1 MNLTQQEKEILQSLL
16 DHPWF
21 AIVQKLEEE
30 AQNKLGKQFLNLDW
44 NDPKK
49 IEILK
54 MNQIYTKARQDFFQN
69 LKKWAIQ
76 VYENEFKW
84 F

>member
-1 MNLTQQEKEILQSLL
+1 MNLTQQEKEILSSLL

-21 AIVQKLEEE
+21 AIVQKLEED
-30 AQNKLGKQFLNLDW
+30 AQNKLGKRFLNLNW
-44 NDPKK
+44 EDPKEM
-49 IEILK
+49 EILK
-54 MNQIYTKARQDFFQN
+54 INQIYTKARQDFFQN
-69 LKKWAIQ
+69 LRKGAQQ